1 MLLLVK
7 SYTLTSSLSGALV
20 WIVMKLESITF

>member
-1 MLLLVK
+1 LLLVK

-20 WIVMKLESITF
+20 WSVTKLASITF